1 MDEFLRPNANFL
13 RLVDDWKK
21 YGAITVGFDFD
32 QTVAPFHNKDA
43 SFNMVISLLHELDSI
58 GCTLECW
65 TANPDHD
72 YVAKYLKEKGIN
84 HVGIN
89 VGGISLGWETKKPF
103 YSALLDDRAGL
114 ESMYRDLSLLVWYVK
129 THIHGKCSDDI
140 SS

>member
-72 YVAKYLKEKGIN
+72 YVAKYLKEKGDKPCWYKY
-84 HVGIN
+84 GRYLFRM
-89 VGGISLGWETKKPF
+89 GDKETF
-103 YSALLDDRAGL
+103 LFSFTR
-114 ESMYRDLSLLVWYVK
+114 
-129 THIHGKCSDDI
+129 
-140 SS
+140 